1 MTALEIRLIA
11 YAVLAF
17 VLLGLSGYLGYHFT
31 AAHYERVIALR
42 DAAEARALS
51 ASQEKV
57 IAAQAAQAEATQ
69 KAETQYESLKSNYD
83 SLSGHLA
90 DSVREYASLRSVIV
104 SRATGPAAQ
113 PDAASPSPSSLDS
126 LAELVRQ
133 ATAACTSD
141 AAELTALQTW
151 ASSVGH

>member
-17 VLLGLSGYLGYHFT
+17 VLLGMAGYLGYHFT
-31 AAHYERVIALR
+31 SAHYERVIALR
-42 DAAEARALS
+42 DAAEERALS
-51 ASQEKV
+51 ASQDKV

-69 KAETQYESLKSNYD
+69 KAETQYAALKQNYD

-90 DSVREYASLRSVIV
+90 DSVREYASLRSFLV
-104 SRATGPAAQ
+104 SRPAGPA
-113 PDAASPSPSSLDS
+113 PKSDAAGPSPSSIDS

-133 ATAACTSD
+133 ATAACAGDS
-141 AAELTALQTW
+141 AELTALQIW
-151 ASSVGH
+151 ASSLR